1 MTSSY
6 RYTNWDGSQAED
18 SLDADDL
25 LSSIAD
31 DLLNFGDLQHAL
43 RNLMQRGVETPQGD
57 NMQGLRD
64 MLQDLRQQRRDQLD
78 KYNLSSVLEE
88 LKEALSNIIEEEQS
102 TVTERLEQTKAFNEH
117 KPDEANSPSEKRNQA
132 EDNNSDKEESKR
144 LNDLLKS
151 IAQRKQNFLDDLS
164 DKESEQLKALQ
175 SYEFLSPD
183 ANDQFQE
190 LLERLK
196 EAMSSQ
202 MLDQIKESLT
212 NMSHEDKQR
221 TKDMISDLNDM
232 INQKIKGEDP
242 DFNSFMEKYG
252 DMMGDNPPQSLDE
265 LLEQLQEQMNAMQS
279 LMSSIPIDEQDQ
291 LQQLLSNSLGD
302 SELQAELNELSE
314 NLSFLNSGKNG
325 TKYPFRGGENISLEA
340 ATDLMKQM
348 NDMDSLEKSLE
359 RAQYRGEMDEVD
371 LDQLERILGKDT
383 VDEFESLK
391 NLVDALE
398 DAGYIQKD
406 GEEWR
411 LTPRGTRMI
420 GENALREIFRQLK
433 LGTVGNHQVP
443 ENGRQGERLDES
455 KPYEFGDPFHLD
467 MKQTIMNA
475 LEREGRGSPVQL
487 DPDDFE
493 IYRSELQTTT
503 ATVLLVDLSWSMAL
517 RGSFV
522 AAKKVALAL
531 QNLIKAQY
539 PRDTFYVVGFNA
551 YARELK
557 PNELPF
563 VSWDESVVGTNMHHA
578 LMLAEGLLARHSG
591 SSKQILMVSDGEPTA
606 HMENGRSQFS
616 YPPSPVTIR
625 ETLKAVKRLTQKQ
638 VTINTFMLDRS
649 YSLKEFVNQ
658 IAKLNGGRVFFST
671 PDQLGEY
678 MLVDYVEHKTKQIS
692 GRR

>member
-25 LSSIAD
+25 LSSLAD

-88 LKEALSNIIEEEQS
+88 LKEALSKIIDEEQS
-102 TVTERLEQTKAFNEH
+102 TVAERLEQTQAFNESESD
-117 KPDEANSPSEKRNQA
+117 KTNSPTVEG
-132 EDNNSDKEESKR
+132 EEGDQQENKR
-144 LNDLLKS
+144 LNDLLQS
-151 IAQRKQNFLDDLS
+151 IAQKKQDFLDELS
-164 DKESEQLKALQ
+164 DNESEQLKALQ
-175 SYEFLSPD
+175 SYEFLSPE

-202 MLDQIKESLT
+202 MLDQMKESLN
-212 NMSHEDKQR
+212 NMSQEDKQR

-232 INQKIKGEDP
+232 INQKIRGEEP
-242 DFNSFMEKYG
+242 DFDSFMEKYG

-279 LMSSIPIDEQDQ
+279 LMSSLPSDERDQ
-291 LQQLLSNSLGD
+291 LQDLLSNSLGD
-302 SELQAELNELSE
+302 PDLQAELNELSE

-325 TKYPFRGGENISLEA
+325 TQYPFRGGEDISLEA
-340 ATDLMKQM
+340 AADLMKQM

-359 RAQYRGEMDEVD
+359 RAQYRGEMDGVD

-406 GEEWR
+406 GDEWR